1 MTAALSTDLS
11 WWPLQNPPQGSAPG
25 TDMGGGGLRGL
36 WSPRCVLLPLVDAS
50 LSTQLTDETA
60 LPRPPSEDPDNYSE
74 QPPTLLFLCSRA
86 ILPGECIPFF
96 LVLWGSSF
104 PKIKRIT
111 RVGWQHVHR
120 EKASWKFMTIL
131 TKFSTEGSHSE
142 AKEVTPR
149 TFYSKE
155 NSQTAE

>member
-1 MTAALSTDLS
+1 MTTPKPTPGVSTRDGHGRWGAEGPLIS
-11 WWPLQNPPQGSAPG
+11 SVRLPASCGCFTVNVADWWNS
-25 TDMGGGGLRGL
+25 
-36 WSPRCVLLPLVDAS
+36 SPTTSFRR
-50 LSTQLTDETA
+50 
-60 LPRPPSEDPDNYSE
+60 PRYYSE

-120 EKASWKFMTIL
+120 EKAGWKCMTIL